1 MRAKI
6 TKFNQ
11 EDIYN
16 TFNSFNII
24 SKYTSI
30 CSMIFSTMV
39 FSNKFDNGYETI
51 FFSIDDFV
59 VSRGINEK
67 TKINFLLPKKC
78 NFLEPYKYGFPFVL
92 TIPKTED
99 VEFLVNGKLY
109 NKK

>member
-1 MRAKI
+1 MRVKI
-6 TKFNQ
+6 TKFDQ

-16 TFNSFNII
+16 VYNSFNII
-24 SKYTSI
+24 SKFTSI
-30 CSMIFSTMV
+30 CQMVFSTMV
-39 FSNKFDNGYETI
+39 FSNKFYNGYATI

-59 VSRGINEK
+59 VSRGINGK
-67 TKINFLLPKKC
+67 TKINFLLPEKC

-92 TIPKTED
+92 TIPETED